1 MHNNSNKGLEKE
13 NLLGS
18 RQSNERL
25 VAEAVV
31 TGPEGLCCGTH
42 MRVDYCLGRWTIA
55 FGAILSVVLL
65 VIVETSKG
73 NPATWLSPKSVVGH
87 SQVGDYGQEDKY
99 EDTTYPESEIDP
111 DEAL

>member
-13 NLLGS
+13 NLLGL

-31 TGPEGLCCGTH
+31 TGFEGLCCRAH
-42 MRVDYCLGRWTIA
+42 MRVDHCLGRWAIA
-55 FGAILSVVLL
+55 FVAILSIVLL
-65 VIVETSKG
+65 VVVESRKG

-111 DEAL
+111 DEAF